1 MDCWSNVFMNE
12 QEPLKVSKGIQTKTL
27 TKLNIYIY
35 IYIHINNSSMQ
46 LG

>member
-35 IYIHINNSSMQ
+35 IHINNSSMQ